1 MTEDTPTPPP
11 AASAAIDVDKLLEIA
26 NKIDARATQIAGDVL
41 EEVIRTTKGDPEY
54 VAIILGAVI
63 VKLKAAHE
71 AAEKMANG

>member
-1 MTEDTPTPPP
+1 MD
-11 AASAAIDVDKLLEIA
+11 IDQMMRLT

-41 EEVIRTTKGDPEY
+41 EEIAAQTNGNPAFI
-54 VAIILGAVI
+54 AIILGAVV